1 MAEATTFARQPTAA
15 QPGPRPT
22 REGRGARGKTSARA
36 LRQPPRFSGRNGY
49 SIFVVLLKVL
59 LPALAAA
66 LILLVFA
73 WPQLEPRDNAF
84 RIGVSQISLDQAE
97 SLSMLNPRFDGL
109 DKLNRPFS
117 VTADLATQE
126 TGESEIVDLEL
137 PKADLTLEDG
147 TWLAIMAKAG
157 RYHRKAEIVNLAGD
171 VVLFHDQGFEVRTEV
186 AHVYL
191 NDGRAEGDEPVE
203 GHGPLGTL
211 VSEGFR
217 IEDQGKR
224 VFFTG
229 KSRMLVYKKQ

>member
-1 MAEATTFARQPTAA
+1 MAEATTLAPEAKTALPGKRSAKATRTRDAARP
-15 QPGPRPT
+15 P
-22 REGRGARGKTSARA
+22 
-36 LRQPPRFSGRNGY
+36 RQPPRFSGRNGY

-73 WPQLEPRDNAF
+73 WPQLDPRDDAF
-84 RIGVSQISLDQAE
+84 RIGVSRISLDQAE

-109 DKLNRPFS
+109 DDLNRPFS

-126 TGESEIVDLEL
+126 AGDSDIVDLEL
-137 PKADLTLEDG
+137 PKADLTLENG

-157 RYHRKAEIVNLAGD
+157 RYHRKAEIVDLAGD
-171 VVLFHDQGFEVRTEV
+171 VVLFHDDGFEVRTEV
-186 AHVYL
+186 AHIHL
-191 NDGRAEGDEPVE
+191 KHGRAEGDQAVE

-211 VSEGFR
+211 TSEGFR

-229 KSRMLVYKKQ
+229 KSRMLVYKK

>member
-1 MAEATTFARQPTAA
+1 MAEATTLAPQAKAA
-15 QPGPRPT
+15 APSQRS
-22 REGRGARGKTSARA
+22 EKAARGRRAARP

-73 WPQLEPRDNAF
+73 WPQLDPRDDAF

-109 DKLNRPFS
+109 DDLNRPFS

-126 TGESEIVDLEL
+126 TGESEIIDLEL
-137 PKADLTLEDG
+137 PKADLTMENG

-157 RYHRKAEIVNLAGD
+157 RYHRKAEVVNLAGD
-171 VVLFHDQGFEVRTEV
+171 VVLFHDEGFEVRTEV
-186 AHVYL
+186 AHIYL
-191 NDGRAEGDEPVE
+191 KHGRAEGDQPVE

-211 VSEGFR
+211 TSEGFR

-229 KSRMLVYKKQ
+229 KSRMLVYKK